1 MKKTR
6 TGLTTTKALMAGA
19 AIITLSSGVTPQAM
33 AASGT
38 GAASAIILT
47 PISVTGAA
55 LHFGSA
61 TDSGAGGTVVM
72 TAGGVRSTTGA
83 TTAVTGGAL
92 EQAGIITVTAAN
104 NAAINLT
111 MAATSI
117 VVTNGTAQTMAV
129 NAFHVGTDAAG
140 PGPIASTLVGT
151 TGAYNLGGTVTVG
164 AAQATGTYTGT
175 YTVNVNYQ

>member
-19 AIITLSSGVTPQAM
+19 ALITLSAGITSGAN

-47 PISVTGAA
+47 PITVTGAA
-55 LHFGSA
+55 LHFGSV
-61 TDSGAGGTVVM
+61 TDSGAGGTVVV
-72 TAGGVRSTTGA
+72 TSAGVRSVGGA
-83 TTAVTGGAL
+83 TTAVTGGGL
-92 EQAGIITVTAAN
+92 EQNGTVTVTAAN

-111 MAATSI
+111 MAATAITITSGP
-117 VVTNGTAQTMAV
+117 NTMAV
-129 NAFHVGTDAAG
+129 NTFHVGTVAAG

-151 TGAYNLGGTVTVG
+151 TGAYGIGATLVVG
-164 AAQATGTYTGT
+164 AAQVAGTYTGT

>member
-19 AIITLSSGVTPQAM
+19 AIITLSSGVAPQAM

-38 GAASAIILT
+38 GAASAIILA
-47 PISVTGAA
+47 PIVVTGAA
-55 LHFGSA
+55 LHFGSV
-61 TDSGAGGTVVM
+61 TDSGAGGTVVI
-72 TAGGVRSTTGA
+72 TPTTSTRSVTGA
-83 TTAVTGGAL
+83 TTMVTGGAL
-92 EQAGIITVTAAN
+92 EKAGIVHVVAAN

-117 VVTNGTAQTMAV
+117 TVTSGGNTMAV
-129 NAFHVGTDAAG
+129 NAFNIGLDAAG

-151 TGAYNLGGTVTVG
+151 TGDYNIGGTLTVA
-164 AAQATGTYTGT
+164 AAQAVGTYTGT